1 MQFQMKITERNGI
14 LTPQLLL
21 MKEIRNLFWFC
32 QILAS
37 LIELQENPRNF
48 NPTEI
53 TTNQVDKMVPLS

>member
-1 MQFQMKITERNGI
+1 
-14 LTPQLLL
+14 

-53 TTNQVDKMVPLS
+53 TTNQADKMVPLSR